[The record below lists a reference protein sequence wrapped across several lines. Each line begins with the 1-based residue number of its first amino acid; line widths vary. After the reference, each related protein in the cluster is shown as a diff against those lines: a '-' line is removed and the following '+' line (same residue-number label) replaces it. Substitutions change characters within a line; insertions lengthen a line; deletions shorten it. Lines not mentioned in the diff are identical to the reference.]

1 MSDAPSDG
9 VNAVK
14 PKRCRQGMKQCQ
26 GTPPKVRM
34 DRLKVKLEDL
44 THHTEVLQKNY
55 NMQTEEMAKE
65 AAIRASLVTL
75 LKTSE
80 TTSQNRL
87 NVIKKEVP
95 NYSRA
100 LLSGALDRYKANLL

>member
-1 MSDAPSDG
+1 
-9 VNAVK
+9 
-14 PKRCRQGMKQCQ
+14 MKQCQ

-34 DRLKVKLEDL
+34 DRVKVKLEDV
-44 THHTEVLQKNY
+44 TDHTKVLQDNY
-55 NMQTEEMAKE
+55 NLQTEELAKE
-65 AAIRASLVTL
+65 VALRQSLVTL

-100 LLSGALDRYKANLL
+100 LLSGALDPYKANLF